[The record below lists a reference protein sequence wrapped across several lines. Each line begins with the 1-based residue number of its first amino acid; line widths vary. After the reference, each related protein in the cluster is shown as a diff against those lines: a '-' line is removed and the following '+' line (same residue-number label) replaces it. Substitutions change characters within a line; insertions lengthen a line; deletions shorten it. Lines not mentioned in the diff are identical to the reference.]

1 MKTLFETKNEK
12 GERKKKKQNEK
23 IIKDK
28 IIRNIRILF
37 QQKKEEDYYEPKRVN
52 NFGIIITSNVKI
64 VMIKLETYHYHLMNI
79 LTKLKLTSDK
89 QKSIFISLKDTE
101 EEYVMHLSRD
111 NIKFTSYSKVN
122 DVIEKLFKLLRSKY
136 KDGLETSTKGSDF
149 IFHSVQLVYYK
160 YHKVNF
166 KCAGSYIDSPYW
178 IKKKKTKIN
187 PKIKMINVFNS
198 QQLLH

>member
-1 MKTLFETKNEK
+1 M
-12 GERKKKKQNEK
+12 
-23 IIKDK
+23 
-28 IIRNIRILF
+28 
-37 QQKKEEDYYEPKRVN
+37 
-52 NFGIIITSNVKI
+52 KI
-64 VMIKLETYHYHLMNI
+64 VTIKLGTYHYHLMNI

-149 IFHSVQLVYYK
+149 IFDSVQLVYYK

-166 KCAGSYIDSPYW
+166 KCAGSFIDSPYW

>member
-12 GERKKKKQNEK
+12 GERKKKKQNENV
-23 IIKDK
+23 IKDK
-28 IIRNIRILF
+28 IIRNIRILL
-37 QQKKEEDYYEPKRVN
+37 QQEKEEDYYEPKRVN
-52 NFGIIITSNVKI
+52 NFGIKITSNVKI
-64 VMIKLETYHYHLMNI
+64 VTIKLGTYHYHLMNI

-111 NIKFTSYSKVN
+111 NIKFTSYSEVN

-136 KDGLETSTKGSDF
+136 KDGLELSTKGSDF
-149 IFHSVQLVYYK
+149 IFDSVQLVYYK

-178 IKKKKTKIN
+178 IKKKKQK
-187 PKIKMINVFNS
+187 
-198 QQLLH
+198 

>member
-1 MKTLFETKNEK
+1 M
-12 GERKKKKQNEK
+12 
-23 IIKDK
+23 
-28 IIRNIRILF
+28 
-37 QQKKEEDYYEPKRVN
+37 
-52 NFGIIITSNVKI
+52 KI
-64 VMIKLETYHYHLMNI
+64 VTIKLETYHYHLMNI

-111 NIKFTSYSKVN
+111 NIKFTSYSEVN

-149 IFHSVQLVYYK
+149 IFDSVQLVYYK

-166 KCAGSYIDSPYW
+166 KCAGSYIDYPYW
-178 IKKKKTKIN
+178 IKKKKAKIN